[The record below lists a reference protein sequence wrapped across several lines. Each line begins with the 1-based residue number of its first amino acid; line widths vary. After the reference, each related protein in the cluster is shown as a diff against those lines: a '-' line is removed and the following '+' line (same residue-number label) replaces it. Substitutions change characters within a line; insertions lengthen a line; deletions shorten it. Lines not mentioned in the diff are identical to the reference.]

1 MHDGGKIIFGLIIF
15 LGLVTFPIWYTKAS
29 GGPTARPE
37 IKAPAN
43 EQACVESKEF
53 MAAWHM
59 DLLNQWRD
67 SVVRSGNRVSNT
79 ANGRA
84 FEMSLSNGC
93 TKCHANKTEFCDK
106 CHDYAGVDPYCWDCH
121 IVPRED

>member
-1 MHDGGKIIFGLIIF
+1 MYDGGKIIAGLVIF
-15 LGLVTFPIWYTKAS
+15 LGLVTFPIWYTWGS
-29 GGPTARPE
+29 GGPGSAPE
-37 IKAPAN
+37 IKTPAN

-67 SVVRSGNRVSNT
+67 SVVREGNRISNT

-84 FEMSLSNGC
+84 YEMSLSGGC
-93 TKCHANKTEFCDK
+93 MDCHANKTEFCDK

-121 IVPRED
+121 IEPIED